1 VGEGQKPISLNS
13 NIVTITIFLVFVALC
28 LILGL
33 IFLIEIAEMVGI
45 KTKELKNTVVLV
57 GKCMLGQVHKR
68 SFWLHKYYKSKLLK

>member
-33 IFLIEIAEMVGI
+33 VFLIEIVEMAGI
-45 KTKELKNTVVLV
+45 KTKELKNTVALV
-57 GKCMLGQVHKR
+57 
-68 SFWLHKYYKSKLLK
+68 